1 MLWRLWLR
9 FWAVV
14 IAIAIALPLVTQST
28 SFLAASALASVE
40 VAQSAEV
47 EMLIEQA
54 DAQFYSR
61 DYANAERSYREAL
74 DQLQQVNS
82 GSPEIPGI
90 TYNLAR
96 IALITEQYAEALP
109 LLESLDA
116 AGQASNDALNNLAL
130 AHFHL
135 GNYASAEQVL
145 TRVLAM
151 WETLR
156 ARNDLD
162 DRDRVTLFEQQ
173 AHSYSLM
180 QRTLVAQGK
189 TDAALAMA
197 ERARARALAELL
209 AQQHTD
215 ARVADPLTVRQIQ
228 ATAQQQNTTLVV
240 YSALGDGRRIL
251 GDEVQIET
259 DLFTWVISPQGKITF
274 QNTPLSAFWTSSG
287 LRSGPTSLL
296 SPLEMLVQQ
305 TREALGI
312 TARGGLGVVPAERR
326 VTDELSP
333 SNPLPMRSLY
343 QMLIT
348 PIESLLPT
356 DPAALVTLIPQGP
369 LFLVPFAALQH
380 PDTSYLVDRHTIALA
395 PSVQTLV
402 LTAQADSNATSS
414 LVVGNP
420 VTMPSLPSSSNGSP
434 QPLPPLPGAEQ
445 EAQAIATLLETTAV
459 VREQATETTVV
470 QEMPQ
475 QRIIHLATHGFLN
488 LDSRLNEFGLPT
500 DPQAPTARDA
510 SVYVTPGS
518 VIVGDNVTVGGGD
531 AEVALAR
538 ERVVRGRSPGVLAL
552 APSEADD
559 GWLTAEEIATL
570 DLQAD
575 LVILS
580 ACDTGRGRI
589 TGDGV
594 IGLTRSFL
602 LAGAD
607 TVIVSLWQV
616 PDLPTA
622 ALMVAFYEQLM
633 RSPNKAQALQQAMQ
647 LTKQQFPDPR
657 NWSAFVLVGEAS

>member
-500 DPQAPTARDA
+500 DPLAPTARDA